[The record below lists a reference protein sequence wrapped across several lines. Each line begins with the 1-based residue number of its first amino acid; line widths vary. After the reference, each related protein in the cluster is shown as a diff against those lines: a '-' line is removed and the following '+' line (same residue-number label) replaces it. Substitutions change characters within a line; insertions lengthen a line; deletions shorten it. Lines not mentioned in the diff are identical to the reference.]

1 MGQIAYNNYTEAK
14 KKFEEILK
22 LKKDKDNLIL
32 NNNIAVLNIY
42 EINLKEGYD
51 KLIEIN
57 KNKKIENINNNI
69 ELIQEKFGKK

>member
-57 KNKKIENINNNI
+57 KNNLNKYVYIFIYK
-69 ELIQEKFGKK
+69 